1 MMEGGAMGEFA
12 NRLKQEFEDQD
23 SNASDGDECQDW
35 FVNDSPKREVALR
48 MDDESSPKPDSTR
61 DATIP
66 PRTTRSVS
74 SPSKPSAKTSDTKTI
89 DEEHEDCDACSGP
102 MAFLHHTPSTFS
114 ILVMEFGTGVEVPRY
129 GTKFFRIYIPQ
140 VHTNQ
145 TDFCLFARKRLG
157 KYKYRFSLDEK
168 FTTNWTDN
176 MYDGRVLMTPSADTK
191 RFRLLAA
198 KSAGRV
204 HFDIKQEARKQE
216 LSVRL
221 NSSSTRFKFFR
232 ARSTSLDSKS
242 EVYRSNIQKFI
253 NPMADVRCSKTN
265 YTLFKME
272 KEGEVGSQKYV
283 ISYMRPFSLFLRYN
297 YALGFDLKT
306 AKVTKL
312 CDILFVH

>member
-221 NSSSTRFKFFR
+221 NSS
-232 ARSTSLDSKS
+232 
-242 EVYRSNIQKFI
+242 KFI

-312 CDILFVH
+312 CDILFLH